1 MKIVKQLRAIII
13 ILFVWQLF
21 SLIIHKSL
29 VPSPISVLSHTLN
42 IFLTKL
48 TIHLFYSLLRIL
60 LGIIGGIIIGW
71 PLGIILGYFN
81 KLDQVFSPI
90 IYFLYPIPKIAFL
103 PILMLLLG
111 LGEITK
117 IIMIIIIILFQIIV
131 NIRDHVKNIEPSVF
145 YPLITLGSNDFQII
159 KYLVLP
165 SSLPKLFSSI
175 RIALGTSIAV
185 LFFSETFGTTYGLGY
200 FIMDSMLRINY
211 VEMYSGILM
220 LSLLGLTLFSIIDL
234 INDRIINW

>member
-1 MKIVKQLRAIII
+1 MKIVKHLRAIII
-13 ILFVWQLF
+13 ILFIWQLF

-29 VPSPISVLSHTLN
+29 VPSPISVLSHTLD

-71 PLGIILGYFN
+71 PLGIMLGYFN
-81 KLDQVFSPI
+81 KLDQLFSPI

-117 IIMIIIIILFQIIV
+117 IIMIVIIILFQIIV
-131 NIRDHVKNIEPSVF
+131 NIRDHVKNIEPSIF
-145 YPLITLGSNDFQII
+145 YPLITLGSSDFQII
-159 KYLVLP
+159 KFIVLP

-220 LSLLGLTLFSIIDL
+220 LSLLGLTLFTLIDF
-234 INDRIINW
+234 INDKIINW